1 MAATR
6 NNYFC
11 YYDDN
16 KFEYRDYWH
25 GRKYENDSEIIALK
39 RFFSKID
46 KSVKL
51 SKLSLLDIGA
61 GFGRLASFYLPKVKS
76 AVLLEPSKKLSKQ
89 ARENLK
95 KYNNFNLISDSI
107 EQKSFLK
114 GRFDIV
120 LMIRVVHHL
129 ESPKEAFRKIN
140 SLLVPGG
147 YLILEYPNKIHF
159 KNLFLCFFGRCSSL
173 LALERIDR
181 RSAEEIKSHSIP
193 FYNYHPF
200 WIGRELKKN
209 CFELIEKRSVSNL
222 RSSLLK
228 KIIPYFFLIQ
238 VEKLAQK
245 TLSVLWF
252 GPSVF
257 VLARKTK

>member
-11 YYDDN
+11 YYDDS

-107 EQKSFLK
+107 
-114 GRFDIV
+114 
-120 LMIRVVHHL
+120 
-129 ESPKEAFRKIN
+129 
-140 SLLVPGG
+140 
-147 YLILEYPNKIHF
+147 
-159 KNLFLCFFGRCSSL
+159 
-173 LALERIDR
+173 
-181 RSAEEIKSHSIP
+181 
-193 FYNYHPF
+193 
-200 WIGRELKKN
+200 
-209 CFELIEKRSVSNL
+209 
-222 RSSLLK
+222 
-228 KIIPYFFLIQ
+228 
-238 VEKLAQK
+238 
-245 TLSVLWF
+245 
-252 GPSVF
+252 
-257 VLARKTK
+257 